1 MFEYSL
7 NKKIKLNHL
16 IQLLFGIDD
25 DGDDQPCINILDG
38 WLNDKSL
45 YKKFKNEAS
54 NWTTSPDFGA
64 FEISVVGN
72 KALINF
78 EVGIETEGEI
88 NSNTAEFYINI
99 DKSNIY
105 KFVFYSD
112 TLDEE

>member
-1 MFEYSL
+1 MFEYFL
-7 NKKIKLNHL
+7 NKQIKLNYL
-16 IQLLFGIDD
+16 IQLLFDIDN
-25 DGDDQPCINILDG
+25 GNDQPCLNILDS
-38 WLNDKSL
+38 WLDDDEL

-64 FEISVVGN
+64 FDISVVGN

-78 EVGIETEGEI
+78 EVGVETEGDI
-88 NSNTAEFYINI
+88 NGDSAEFYINI

-112 TLDEE
+112 TLDD